1 MNDSVSSSVD
11 PGEIAR
17 FDGMAEHWWDKDG
30 ECKPLHDITPL
41 RLEYL
46 EQRAGLAGQRVIDVG
61 CGGGILSEAMAH
73 RGAEVTG
80 IDLGEAAL
88 AAARRHQQESGLDI
102 DYQCISAEQMAE
114 KSPGAFDVVVC
125 FEMLEHVP
133 EPESVIRACA
143 RLVRPGGHVLFS
155 TLNRNPKAWALAIVG
170 AEYVLGMLPKGTHSY
185 QRFIRPSELAR
196 WSRQAGLEI
205 RDTTG
210 LLYNPLMRRYRLS
223 ARDIDV
229 NYFLHTRAAAAP

>member
-1 MNDSVSSSVD
+1 MSDSVSSSVD

-17 FDGMAEHWWDKDG
+17 FDGMAERWWDTNG
-30 ECKPLHDITPL
+30 ECKPLHDINPL

-80 IDLGEAAL
+80 IDLGETAL
-88 AAARRHQQESGLDI
+88 TVARRHQMESGLDI
-102 DYQCISAEQMAE
+102 DYRCVSAEQMAE

-143 RLVRPGGHVLFS
+143 RLVRPGGHVFFS
-155 TLNRNPKAWALAIVG
+155 TINRNPKSWTLAIVG
-170 AEYVLGMLPKGTHSY
+170 AEYVLNMLPRGTHSY

-196 WSRQAGLEI
+196 WSRHAGLETK
-205 RDTTG
+205 DTTG
-210 LLYNPLMRRYRLS
+210 LLYNPLMKRYRLS
-223 ARDIDV
+223 TRDIDV
-229 NYFLHTRAAAAP
+229 NYFLHARAPTS

>member
-1 MNDSVSSSVD
+1 MSESVSSSVD

-17 FDGMAEHWWDKDG
+17 FDGMAERWWDKDG
-30 ECKPLHDITPL
+30 ECKPLHDINPL

-61 CGGGILSEAMAH
+61 CGGGILSEAMAY

-88 AAARRHQQESGLDI
+88 SVARRHQQESGLDI
-102 DYQCISAEQMAE
+102 DYQCLSAEQMAA

-133 EPESVIRACA
+133 EPASVVRACA

-155 TLNRNPKAWALAIVG
+155 TINRNPKAWALAIVG

-196 WSRQAGLEI
+196 WSRQAELEI

-210 LLYNPLMRRYRLS
+210 LLYNPLMKRYRLS

-229 NYFLHTRAAAAP
+229 NYFLHARSAAA